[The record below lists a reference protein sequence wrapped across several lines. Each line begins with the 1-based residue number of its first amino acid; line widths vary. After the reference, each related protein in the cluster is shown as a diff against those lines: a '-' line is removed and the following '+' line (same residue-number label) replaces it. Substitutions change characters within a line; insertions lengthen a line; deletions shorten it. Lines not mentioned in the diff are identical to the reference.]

1 MRIVL
6 ITANHNQAMNLNQ
19 LATGYEGIVARVDGD
34 NALKR
39 KLMSLGIRQGQ
50 QISVLHQRK
59 NGVVVMSNGSRVALG
74 SGIAAQVF
82 LEPVPGRSPES
93 QS

>member
-1 MRIVL
+1 M
-6 ITANHNQAMNLNQ
+6 NQILNLNQ
-19 LATGYEGIVARVDGD
+19 PATGFQGVIARVGGD
-34 NALKR
+34 KALKR

-74 SGIAAQVF
+74 SGIAANIF
-82 LEPVPGRSPES
+82 LEPSPDRNPES

>member
-1 MRIVL
+1 
-6 ITANHNQAMNLNQ
+6 MNLNQ
-19 LATGYEGIVARVDGD
+19 PARGYQGVIARVGGD
-34 NALKR
+34 KALKR

-50 QISVLHQRK
+50 EISVLHQRK

-74 SGIAAQVF
+74 SGIAANIF
-82 LEPVPGRSPES
+82 LDPLPEQNSGS

>member
-1 MRIVL
+1 M
-6 ITANHNQAMNLNQ
+6 NQTLNLNQ
-19 LATGYEGIVARVDGD
+19 PATGFEGVIVYVDGD
-34 NALKR
+34 KALKR

-74 SGIAAQVF
+74 SGIAANIF
-82 LEPVPGRSPES
+82 LEPMPDPGSES
-93 QS
+93 RP

>member
-1 MRIVL
+1 MD
-6 ITANHNQAMNLNQ
+6 QALNLNQ
-19 LATGYEGIVARVDGD
+19 QATGFQGIIARIDGD
-34 NALKR
+34 KTLKR

-74 SGIAAQVF
+74 SGIAANVF
-82 LEPVPGRSPES
+82 LQPLTDPSTELQP
-93 QS
+93 